1 MVPQGGNTGL
11 VGGQTPDLSGD
22 EIIVSTQ
29 RLRAI
34 REVDTDSNV
43 MICELGVTLGEAQAA
58 ALAADRLFPLSL
70 ASEGTCTIGGNIST
84 NAGGLNVIAYGD
96 TRDLVTGVEAVLA
109 DGRIVNAL
117 SKLRKDNT
125 GYDVKSLFIG
135 AEGTLG
141 IITAASLRLFPNPR
155 AQATAF
161 VGLKSPDD
169 ALKLLRIAR
178 ERMGAAITSFE
189 LISRNAY
196 DIGIR
201 HGGARAPL
209 RGAHD
214 WYILIEASSQSPSGL
229 DDAFAGALEA
239 ALEQGV
245 IEDASIAAS
254 LEQRADFWQ
263 LRECLS
269 DAQSKEG
276 GSIKHDVSVA
286 VGLVPTLIREATPAV
301 EAFEP
306 GARVVAFGHL
316 GDGNIHFN
324 VSQPVGADKQ
334 AFLDRWDAMNEIV
347 HGIVARLGGSYSAE
361 HGVGQLKRGL
371 LARWKDPASLA
382 VMRQI
387 KAALDPNG
395 VMNPGKVLVSLSGS
409 AASLL
414 AHDRQRLLQ
423 WRGRSAKHSRIG
435 TGKIQNEQDRA
446 RDRDRADGQRDHR
459 RDGAPRRQPEA
470 AEKAANPSDDRQHE
484 RIGNGS
490 GKREGHLHSRLTERV
505 GR

>member
-1 MVPQGGNTGL
+1 M
-11 VGGQTPDLSGD
+11 
-22 EIIVSTQ
+22 
-29 RLRAI
+29 
-34 REVDTDSNV
+34 
-43 MICELGVTLGEAQAA
+43 
-58 ALAADRLFPLSL
+58 
-70 ASEGTCTIGGNIST
+70 
-84 NAGGLNVIAYGD
+84 NVIAYGN

-141 IITAASLRLFPNPR
+141 VVTAASLRLFPNPR

-161 VGLKSPDD
+161 VGLNSPDD

-178 ERMGAAITSFE
+178 ERMGATITSFE
-189 LISRNAY
+189 LMSRNAY

-209 RGAHD
+209 QGAHD
-214 WYILIEASSQSPSGL
+214 WYILIEASSQTPGGL
-229 DDAFAGALEA
+229 DETFAGALEA
-239 ALEQGV
+239 ALDAGV

-269 DAQSKEG
+269 DAQSMEG

-334 AFLDRWDAMNEIV
+334 AFLDRWDGMNEIV

-395 VMNPGKVLVSLSGS
+395 VMNPGKVL
-409 AASLL
+409 
-414 AHDRQRLLQ
+414 
-423 WRGRSAKHSRIG
+423 
-435 TGKIQNEQDRA
+435 
-446 RDRDRADGQRDHR
+446 
-459 RDGAPRRQPEA
+459 
-470 AEKAANPSDDRQHE
+470 
-484 RIGNGS
+484 
-490 GKREGHLHSRLTERV
+490 
-505 GR
+505 

>member
-1 MVPQGGNTGL
+1 VDATKRDAVLAALRNIVGPGHVLTDAEIFAGALIEPRGLYHGKALALVRPGATKEVAAVAALCNEARIGIAPQGGNTGL
-11 VGGQTPDLSGD
+11 VGGQIPDESGQ
-22 EIIVSTQ
+22 EIILSTQ
-29 RLRAI
+29 RLRTI
-34 REVDTDSNV
+34 REVDLDGNV
-43 MICELGVTLGEAQAA
+43 MICEAGVTLAEAQAA

-84 NAGGLNVIAYGD
+84 NAGGLNVIAYGN
-96 TRDLVTGVEAVLA
+96 TRDLVTGVEVVLA
-109 DGRIVNAL
+109 DGRVVNAL

-125 GYDVKSLFIG
+125 GYDVKGLFIG

-161 VGLKSPDD
+161 VGLKSPED

-178 ERMGAAITSFE
+178 ERLGAAITSFE
-189 LISRNAY
+189 LIGRNAY

-209 RGAHD
+209 QGAHD
-214 WYILIEASSQSPSGL
+214 WYILIEASSQTPGGL
-229 DDAFAGALEA
+229 SEAFTGALET

-245 IEDASIAAS
+245 IEDAAVAAS

-269 DAQSKEG
+269 DAQGKEG
-276 GSIKHDVSVA
+276 GSIKHDVSVE
-286 VGLVPTLIREATPAV
+286 VGLVPALIKEATPAV
-301 EAFEP
+301 EAFAP

-324 VSQPVGADKQ
+324 VSQPIGADKQ

-361 HGVGQLKRGL
+361 HGIGQLKRGL
-371 LARWKDPASLA
+371 LARWKDPAALA

-387 KAALDPNG
+387 KATLDPNG
-395 VMNPGKVLVSLSGS
+395 VMNPGKVL
-409 AASLL
+409 
-414 AHDRQRLLQ
+414 
-423 WRGRSAKHSRIG
+423 
-435 TGKIQNEQDRA
+435 
-446 RDRDRADGQRDHR
+446 
-459 RDGAPRRQPEA
+459 
-470 AEKAANPSDDRQHE
+470 
-484 RIGNGS
+484 
-490 GKREGHLHSRLTERV
+490 
-505 GR
+505 

>member
-1 MVPQGGNTGL
+1 VDATRRETTIAGLQNIVGSRHVQTDPALFAGALVEPRKLYKGQALALVRPGSTQEVADVAAFCNQARVAIVPQGGNTGL
-11 VGGQTPDLSGD
+11 VGGQIPDQSGD
-22 EIIVSTQ
+22 AIILSTQ

-34 REVDTDSNV
+34 REVDNDSNV
-43 MICELGVTLGEAQAA
+43 MICESGVTLGEAQAA

-84 NAGGLNVIAYGD
+84 NAGGLNVIAYGN

-109 DGRIVNAL
+109 DGRIVRAL

-169 ALKLLRIAR
+169 ALKLLRLAR
-178 ERMGAAITSFE
+178 ERLGAGITSFE

-196 DIGIR
+196 DIGLR

-209 RGAHD
+209 QGAHD
-214 WYILIEASSQSPSGL
+214 WYVLIEASSQTANGL
-229 DDAFAGALEA
+229 DEAFAGALEA
-239 ALEQGV
+239 ALDEGV
-245 IEDASIAAS
+245 IDDAAIATS

-286 VGLVPTLIREATPAV
+286 VGLVPTLIRDATPAV

-324 VSQPVGADKQ
+324 VSQPIGADKQ

-347 HGIVARLGGSYSAE
+347 HGIVAHLGGSYSAE

-371 LARWKDPASLA
+371 LARWKDPASLS

-395 VMNPGKVLVSLSGS
+395 VMNPGKVL
-409 AASLL
+409 
-414 AHDRQRLLQ
+414 
-423 WRGRSAKHSRIG
+423 
-435 TGKIQNEQDRA
+435 
-446 RDRDRADGQRDHR
+446 
-459 RDGAPRRQPEA
+459 
-470 AEKAANPSDDRQHE
+470 
-484 RIGNGS
+484 
-490 GKREGHLHSRLTERV
+490 
-505 GR
+505 

>member
-1 MVPQGGNTGL
+1 VDVTKRQTILAALQNIVGARHVLTDPALFAGALVEPRKLYSGKALALVRPGSTGEVADVAAFCNETRTPMVPQGGNTGL

-34 REVDTDSNV
+34 REVDADCNV
-43 MICELGVTLGEAQAA
+43 MICDSGVTLGEAHAA

-84 NAGGLNVIAYGD
+84 NAGGLNVIAYGN

-141 IITAASLRLFPNPR
+141 IVTAASLRLFPNPR

-161 VGLKSPDD
+161 VGLKNPDD
-169 ALKLLRIAR
+169 ALKLLRLAR
-178 ERMGAAITSFE
+178 ERLGPAITSFE

-214 WYILIEASSQSPSGL
+214 WYVLVEASSLSPGGL

-239 ALEQGV
+239 ALDKGV

-286 VGLVPTLIREATPAV
+286 VGLVPALIREATPAV
-301 EAFEP
+301 EAFAP

-324 VSQPVGADKQ
+324 VSQPVGADRE
-334 AFLDRWDAMNEIV
+334 AFLDRRDAMNEIV
-347 HGIVARLGGSYSAE
+347 HGVVARLGGSYSAE
-361 HGVGQLKRGL
+361 HGVGQLKREL

-382 VMRQI
+382 MMREI

-395 VMNPGKVLVSLSGS
+395 VMNPGK
-409 AASLL
+409 LL
-414 AHDRQRLLQ
+414 
-423 WRGRSAKHSRIG
+423 
-435 TGKIQNEQDRA
+435 
-446 RDRDRADGQRDHR
+446 
-459 RDGAPRRQPEA
+459 
-470 AEKAANPSDDRQHE
+470 
-484 RIGNGS
+484 
-490 GKREGHLHSRLTERV
+490 
-505 GR
+505 

>member
-1 MVPQGGNTGL
+1 VDATKRETLVVGLQNIVGARHVLTDSALFAGALVEPRKLYAGQALALVRPGSTREVADVAAFCNASRVAMVPQGGNTGL
-11 VGGQTPDLSGD
+11 VGGQTPDASGE

-34 REVDTDSNV
+34 REVDVDSNV
-43 MICELGVTLGEAQAA
+43 MICESGVTLGEAQAA

-84 NAGGLNVIAYGD
+84 NAGGVNVIAYGN

-117 SKLRKDNT
+117 SRLRKDNT
-125 GYDVKSLFIG
+125 GYDVKSLFVG

-178 ERMGAAITSFE
+178 ESLGAAITSFE
-189 LISRNAY
+189 LVSRNAH

-214 WYILIEASSQSPSGL
+214 WYVLIEASSQAASGL

-245 IEDASIAAS
+245 IDDASIAAS

-276 GSIKHDVSVA
+276 GSIKHDVSVT

-324 VSQPVGADKQ
+324 VSQPIGADRQ

-347 HGIVARLGGSYSAE
+347 HGIVAGLGGSYSAE
-361 HGVGQLKRGL
+361 HGVGQLKRAL

-382 VMRQI
+382 MMRQI

-395 VMNPGKVLVSLSGS
+395 VMNPGKVL
-409 AASLL
+409 
-414 AHDRQRLLQ
+414 
-423 WRGRSAKHSRIG
+423 
-435 TGKIQNEQDRA
+435 
-446 RDRDRADGQRDHR
+446 
-459 RDGAPRRQPEA
+459 
-470 AEKAANPSDDRQHE
+470 
-484 RIGNGS
+484 
-490 GKREGHLHSRLTERV
+490 
-505 GR
+505 

>member
-1 MVPQGGNTGL
+1 MDATKRETTLAALQNIVGSRHVLTDPALFAGALVEPRKLYQGQALALVRPGSTKEVAVVAAFCNDARVAMVPQGGNTGL
-11 VGGQTPDLSGD
+11 VGGQTPDKSGD

-34 REVDTDSNV
+34 REVDIDSNV
-43 MICELGVTLGEAQAA
+43 MICESGVTLGEAQAA

-70 ASEGTCTIGGNIST
+70 ASEGSCTIGGNIST
-84 NAGGLNVIAYGD
+84 NAGGLNVIAYGN
-96 TRDLVTGVEAVLA
+96 TRDLVTGIEGVLA

-141 IITAASLRLFPNPR
+141 IVTAASLRLFPNPR

-161 VGLKSPDD
+161 VGLKNPDD

-178 ERMGAAITSFE
+178 ESVGAAITSFE

-196 DIGIR
+196 DIAIR
-201 HGGARAPL
+201 HGDARTPL
-209 RGAHD
+209 QGDHG

-229 DDAFAGALEA
+229 DEAFASALET
-239 ALEQGV
+239 ALEQSV

-269 DAQSKEG
+269 DAQAKEG
-276 GSIKHDVSVA
+276 VSIKHDVSVP
-286 VGLVPTLIREATPAV
+286 VGLVPALIREATPAV
-301 EAFEP
+301 EAFAP

-324 VSQPVGADKQ
+324 VSQPVGADGQ
-334 AFLDRWDAMNEIV
+334 PFLDRWEAMNEIV
-347 HGIVARLGGSYSAE
+347 HEIVARLGGSYSAE
-361 HGVGQLKRGL
+361 HGIGQLKRGL
-371 LARWKDPASLA
+371 LARFKDPASLSM
-382 VMRQI
+382 MRQI

-395 VMNPGKVLVSLSGS
+395 VMNPGKVL
-409 AASLL
+409 
-414 AHDRQRLLQ
+414 
-423 WRGRSAKHSRIG
+423 
-435 TGKIQNEQDRA
+435 
-446 RDRDRADGQRDHR
+446 
-459 RDGAPRRQPEA
+459 
-470 AEKAANPSDDRQHE
+470 
-484 RIGNGS
+484 
-490 GKREGHLHSRLTERV
+490 
-505 GR
+505 

>member
-22 EIIVSTQ
+22 EIIISTQ

-34 REVDTDSNV
+34 REVDIDSNV
-43 MICELGVTLGEAQAA
+43 MICESGVTLGEAQAA

-84 NAGGLNVIAYGD
+84 NAGGLNVIAYGN

-169 ALKLLRIAR
+169 ALKLLRLAR
-178 ERMGAAITSFE
+178 ERLGAAITSFE
-189 LISRNAY
+189 LIGRNAY

-214 WYILIEASSQSPSGL
+214 WYVLIEASSQTPRRARRSLRRRARGGARAGRHRGRFDRRLARAARGL
-229 DDAFAGALEA
+229 LAIARVPVRRP
-239 ALEQGV
+239 EQGRRFDQARR
-245 IEDASIAAS
+245 IRRGWP
-254 LEQRADFWQ
+254 RADFDQ
-263 LRECLS
+263 GS
-269 DAQSKEG
+269 DARGRS
-276 GSIKHDVSVA
+276 
-286 VGLVPTLIREATPAV
+286 LR
-301 EAFEP
+301 P

-324 VSQPVGADKQ
+324 VSQPIGADKQ

-382 VMRQI
+382 MMRQI

-395 VMNPGKVLVSLSGS
+395 VMNPGKVL
-409 AASLL
+409 
-414 AHDRQRLLQ
+414 
-423 WRGRSAKHSRIG
+423 
-435 TGKIQNEQDRA
+435 
-446 RDRDRADGQRDHR
+446 
-459 RDGAPRRQPEA
+459 
-470 AEKAANPSDDRQHE
+470 
-484 RIGNGS
+484 
-490 GKREGHLHSRLTERV
+490 
-505 GR
+505 

>member
-1 MVPQGGNTGL
+1 VDVTKPDAILAGLQNIVGARHVLTDPALFAGALVERRGLYKGQALALVRPGSTKEVADVAAFCNEARIGMVPQGGNTGL
-11 VGGQTPDLSGD
+11 VGGQTPDLSGT
-22 EIIVSTQ
+22 ELILSTQ
-29 RLRAI
+29 RLRSI
-34 REVDTDSNV
+34 REVDSDSNV
-43 MICELGVTLGEAQAA
+43 MICEAGVTLAEAQAA
-58 ALAADRLFPLSL
+58 ALASDRLFPLSL
-70 ASEGTCTIGGNIST
+70 ASEGSCTIGGNIST
-84 NAGGLNVIAYGD
+84 NAGGVNVIAYGN

-141 IITAASLRLFPNPR
+141 LITAASLRLFPNPR
-155 AQATAF
+155 SQATAF

-169 ALKLLRIAR
+169 ALKLLRLAR
-178 ERMGAAITSFE
+178 ERLGAAITSFE
-189 LISRNAY
+189 LIGRNAY
-196 DIGIR
+196 DIGLR

-214 WYILIEASSQSPSGL
+214 WYVLIEASSQAPSGL
-229 DDAFAGALEA
+229 DESFAGALEA
-239 ALEQGV
+239 ALEEGV

-254 LEQRADFWQ
+254 LDQRADFWQ

-269 DAQSKEG
+269 EAQSKEG

-286 VGLVPTLIREATPAV
+286 VGLVPALIREATPAV
-301 EAFEP
+301 EAFAP

-324 VSQPVGADKQ
+324 VSQPIGANRQ
-334 AFLDRWDAMNEIV
+334 AFLDHWDAINEIV

-361 HGVGQLKRGL
+361 HGIGQLKREL

-395 VMNPGKVLVSLSGS
+395 VMNPGKVL
-409 AASLL
+409 
-414 AHDRQRLLQ
+414 
-423 WRGRSAKHSRIG
+423 
-435 TGKIQNEQDRA
+435 
-446 RDRDRADGQRDHR
+446 
-459 RDGAPRRQPEA
+459 
-470 AEKAANPSDDRQHE
+470 
-484 RIGNGS
+484 
-490 GKREGHLHSRLTERV
+490 
-505 GR
+505 